1 MWRKQEQPKPSSA
14 TTEAAAHPAVETPLP
29 AAPAPVKAPPVALPG
44 SRLTGALMIKGEIT
58 GNEDLLIDA
67 PLEGLVQ
74 LAGAAVVVGPNGR
87 VVANIN
93 ASRIVIEGD
102 LEGSLHAA
110 ESVRISSTGK
120 TRGNI
125 SSRRICVEDGAEIH
139 GSVEVTRDVAAA
151 APSIP
156 STAEAAAPRRAQA
169 VASLAQE
176 TSAA

>member
-1 MWRKQEQPKPSSA
+1 
-14 TTEAAAHPAVETPLP
+14 
-29 AAPAPVKAPPVALPG
+29 
-44 SRLTGALMIKGEIT
+44 LTGALTIKGEIT

-93 ASRIVIEGD
+93 ASRIGIEGD
-102 LEGSLHAA
+102 VQGSLHGA
-110 ESVRISSTGK
+110 ESVRIGSTGK

-139 GSVEVTRDVAAA
+139 GSVEVTRDAAA
-151 APSIP
+151 AASSIA
-156 STAEAAAPRRAQA
+156 STVEAAAPRRAQA
-169 VASLAQE
+169 AASLAQE
-176 TSAA
+176 SSAA